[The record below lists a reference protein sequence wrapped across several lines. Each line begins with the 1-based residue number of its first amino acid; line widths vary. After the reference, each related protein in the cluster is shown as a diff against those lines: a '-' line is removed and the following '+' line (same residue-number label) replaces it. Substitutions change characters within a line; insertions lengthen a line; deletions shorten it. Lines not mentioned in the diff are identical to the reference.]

1 MQLQRN
7 VDEEVGKYT
16 EAMAEVYLPPSE
28 STLLRSQWLRHRV
41 QLQRNVDEEGGKY
54 TEAMAEVYL
63 PPSESTLL
71 RSPPSPHPPTVGLMI
86 STPTAKKT

>member
-7 VDEEVGKYT
+7 VDEEGGKDT

-54 TEAMAEVYL
+54 SEAMAE
-63 PPSESTLL
+63 STLL
-71 RSPPSPHPPTVGLMI
+71 WSLPSPHPPTVGLMI
-86 STPTAKKT
+86 STLTASKPPAPK